1 MAHLTKSNIILKPL
15 QDGTWTLE
23 KTYSFALEST
33 EPSSF
38 KKIMQENIDML
49 TKDIEKAEDPAE
61 KAKIK
66 QKILDD
72 LQLQYEQYQ
81 NALTNFKKY
90 MSSTISQF
98 HADADKKKKEML
110 EFCQNINQIKQD
122 MLNETEKS
130 LEEKKESLKR
140 QLARETE
147 GIKAYEKV

>member
-1 MAHLTKSNIILKPL
+1 
-15 QDGTWTLE
+15 
-23 KTYSFALEST
+23 
-33 EPSSF
+33 
-38 KKIMQENIDML
+38 ML